1 MKIMSHE
8 TRQLIIKKQIKL
20 KKVLQ
25 PRKKKKG
32 RKEEE
37 ENNECASQERRKAV
51 KAKTIKTVNMTNG
64 KLVALMR
71 LKNKAS
77 KANGEWKRECV
88 IICE

>member
-32 RKEEE
+32 KKEE

-71 LKNKAS
+71 LKNKVS
-77 KANGEWKRECV
+77 KANGE
-88 IICE
+88 